1 MRRVFE
7 LDGKENRAD
16 VNVRERIKGL
26 VGRVESTVRL
36 RYLGI
41 GFIWAWLY
49 CSYET
54 SALFSHRQGISIN
67 ADGSWLVSAV
77 TVILA
82 FFVGGFL
89 LRRQNV
95 KPLFPV
101 FASIALSVGTVLSVV
116 GSMGNGS
123 ALLAGGFLTG
133 VGYAFASIL
142 WVMVLLPVDLEELE
156 VIIPFSTLVMAV
168 CSLIVPALQGVAAV
182 VGTAVLPLASSA
194 CLLACIGGGTE
205 SGSSVADGRFRGAWV
220 LYLLRVSFLLC
231 VVYLIIGCEAALF
244 SPGDAGASRVGLT
257 SLASN
262 CATVVFAILLVLYS
276 KRVSFSGLFRW
287 VMPLL
292 VISLVLV
299 GISGDWAQLATGLIN
314 SVCDSLIEVLLFL
327 FVLTIAK
334 NYGAPVTLGLGMVCG
349 FSQAGVL
356 LGNLLGR
363 ACAISGVQAT
373 NSFLSPDQLSMALI
387 CILAIAMLFVPQ
399 KDLAGQV
406 PRLSE
411 TDSADQ
417 SLARACLEMQRRYGL
432 SDREAE
438 VAALLAKGRS
448 RPYIRERLFISTNT
462 VATHIKHI
470 YQKLDI
476 HSKEE
481 LIDMANDLMESS
493 APKGQ

>member
-1 MRRVFE
+1 MNMLQRDSEF
-7 LDGKENRAD
+7 DGKENRAD

-101 FASIALSVGTVLSVV
+101 LASVALS
-116 GSMGNGS
+116 
-123 ALLAGGFLTG
+123 
-133 VGYAFASIL
+133 
-142 WVMVLLPVDLEELE
+142 
-156 VIIPFSTLVMAV
+156 
-168 CSLIVPALQGVAAV
+168 
-182 VGTAVLPLASSA
+182 VGTAVLPLASGA
-194 CLLACIGGGTE
+194 CLLACIGGGME
-205 SGSSVADGRFRGAWV
+205 SGSSVASGRFRGAWV
-220 LYLLRVSFLLC
+220 RYLLRVSFLLC

-363 ACAISGVQAT
+363 ACAISGMQAT
-373 NSFLSPDQLSMALI
+373 NPFLSPDQLSMALI

-411 TDSADQ
+411 ADSADQ

-470 YQKLDI
+470 YQKLDV

-481 LIDMANDLMESS
+481 LMDMANDLMESS
-493 APKGQ
+493 ASKGQ